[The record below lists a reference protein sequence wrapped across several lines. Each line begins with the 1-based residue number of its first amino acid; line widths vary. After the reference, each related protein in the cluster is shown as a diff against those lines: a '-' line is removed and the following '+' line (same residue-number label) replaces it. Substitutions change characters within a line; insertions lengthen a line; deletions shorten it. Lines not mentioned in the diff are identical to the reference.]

1 MLCKCYFNISLEYN
15 KDQSDTY
22 IAIEKLQYFIEK
34 KSMNEYSSDIEE
46 MILDLRTK
54 LAKKDF
60 YTAKLYVKIEELD
73 AALIYF
79 DNIVNEY
86 YDTEFVDD
94 ALTNIAIIYCLED
107 IEKAND
113 YVSKYK
119 NNFLDSTSFEEAI
132 NLIGSL
138 KSDQNESYYL
148 SYLK

>member
-1 MLCKCYFNISLEYN
+1 
-15 KDQSDTY
+15 
-22 IAIEKLQYFIEK
+22 
-34 KSMNEYSSDIEE
+34 MNEYSSDIEE

>member
-1 MLCKCYFNISLEYN
+1 
-15 KDQSDTY
+15 
-22 IAIEKLQYFIEK
+22 
-34 KSMNEYSSDIEE
+34 

-79 DNIVNEY
+79 DNIVTEY
-86 YDTEFVDD
+86 YDTKFVDD

-107 IEKAND
+107 IEKAKIILEN
-113 YVSKYK
+113 K
-119 NNFLDSTSFEEAI
+119 NNFLDSTSFEESN